1 VPAEHLY
8 TWVDPP
14 SERDLDRIC
23 ALLENGGVIAYP
35 TDLNWA
41 FGCDAANGK
50 ALDRIRLL
58 KPSHPKEQPFSIMC
72 DSISMAANVGNIEHA
87 AYRVLRK
94 ALPGPYT
101 VILERNRN
109 LPRQIKDK
117 RMVVGIRIPK
127 SPLLLALLKQYGK
140 PLATTSV
147 PLVTVFT
154 RVEGEAELPR
164 FGYQVMENFGHG
176 IDMVVDLGEESPALE
191 TTVVDFSSGI
201 PQIIRVGAG
210 DPSLFEGVQP

>member
-1 VPAEHLY
+1 MPAEHLY
-8 TWVDPP
+8 TWADPP

-23 ALLENGGVIAYP
+23 ALLEDGGVIAYP

-41 FGCDAANGK
+41 FGCDAANVK

-58 KPSHPKEQPFSIMC
+58 KPSHPKEQPFSLMC
-72 DSISMAANVGNIEHA
+72 DSISMAASVGNIEHA

-127 SPLLLALLKQYGK
+127 SPLLLAILRRHGK

-147 PLVTVFT
+147 PNVTAFT
-154 RVEGEAELPR
+154 RIEGEPELPR

-191 TTVVDFSSGI
+191 TTVVDFSTGI
-201 PQIIRVGAG
+201 PEIVRVGAG
-210 DPSLFEGVQP
+210 DPALFEEIQP